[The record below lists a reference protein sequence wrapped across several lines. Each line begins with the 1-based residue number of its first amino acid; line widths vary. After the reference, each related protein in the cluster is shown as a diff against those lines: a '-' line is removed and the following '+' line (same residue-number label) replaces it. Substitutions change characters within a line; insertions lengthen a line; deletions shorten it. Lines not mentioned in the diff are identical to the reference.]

1 MYPNP
6 MTNDPN
12 RVAPD
17 HRIQLPGPTPVR
29 PRRPIAAGVLSVLL
43 GLSCFAASPAWAYK
57 AGTGAN
63 DRPWNA
69 NIKVYRDVAAYIA
82 DAANRNKYKHVQIG
96 SLVYLVTALNNHGT
110 AEAPLTDSNL
120 PPPVDTDRLFKTVA
134 VGGGANAESAGATAI
149 GSPSSAVGPY
159 AVAIGSGSS
168 TAGRGAVALGWNSRA
183 RWHAIAVGEY
193 SRAQSL
199 DSTAVGMY
207 STAHGAEATS
217 LGSRTEALGQGATAL
232 GSGSRATSY
241 ASTAIGYFSWAHGLH
256 GAPSGSTAVGVK
268 SHATGEKSA
277 ALGGYATAAGDYS
290 TAVGQASEAHG
301 QDTVAVGRGAVAG
314 ADLPSDKHETYRY
327 SNVAKYLADTRP
339 AGVKTVQIREKVYQV
354 AALNA
359 VTSLTEDNL
368 PGALTTTRGG
378 VAVGFRAAAEGMNS
392 IALGWKAKATG
403 TKGIAIGSDVTAGAN
418 EVVVGAS
425 GHTYKLPGLK
435 TTSGT
440 RVVTVDSNGRL
451 STQTTT
457 TGTASSR
464 GAALRGAAGLS
475 SEVTAVSRTE
485 AADYEK
491 APAIGSGPTAP
502 ATAEQRRVVVQD
514 TNRDGSVRLRT
525 LDFGDLSGMEQR
537 LAGVDR
543 RVTSLSERLN
553 KATAMSSALSAL
565 PNVVPGDNRFFLG
578 VGAGHY
584 SSEQALA
591 IGMSARVQ
599 SRVFV
604 NAGVALAS
612 GDEVSVRGGVGVVW

>member
-1 MYPNP
+1 MYPET
-6 MTNDPN
+6 MTNDSD

-17 HRIQLPGPTPVR
+17 HRIQLPDPTPVR
-29 PRRPIAAGVLSVLL
+29 PRRRIAAGVLSFLL
-43 GLSCFAASPAWAYK
+43 GLSCFAASPTWAYK

-63 DRPWNA
+63 DRPSNL
-69 NIKVYRDVAAYIA
+69 KVYATVNDYFTAEP
-82 DAANRNKYKHVQIG
+82 ANHNKYTHVQIG
-96 SLVYLVTALNNHGT
+96 SLVYLVTELEEHRT
-110 AEAPLTDSNL
+110 LRTL
-120 PPPVDTDRLFKTVA
+120 PDPVDDDRTLKTVA
-134 VGGGANAESAGATAI
+134 VGGDAKAKDKGAIAIGFSSHAESGNAVVIGASSNAESGNAVAI
-149 GSPSSAVGPY
+149 GASSRTVGY
-159 AVAIGSGSS
+159 SAVAIGSSAN
-168 TAGRGAVALGWNSRA
+168 TRGRGSVALGFNSHA
-183 RWHAIAVGEY
+183 RRH
-193 SRAQSL
+193 
-199 DSTAVGMY
+199 
-207 STAHGAEATS
+207 
-217 LGSRTEALGQGATAL
+217 ATAL
-232 GSGSRATSY
+232 GDTSRA
-241 ASTAIGYFSWAHGLH
+241 
-256 GAPSGSTAVGVK
+256 
-268 SHATGEKSA
+268 E
-277 ALGGYATAAGDYS
+277 
-290 TAVGQASEAHG
+290 GQ
-301 QDTVAVGRGAVAG
+301 
-314 ADLPSDKHETYRY
+314 Y
-327 SNVAKYLADTRP
+327 
-339 AGVKTVQIREKVYQV
+339 
-354 AALNA
+354 
-359 VTSLTEDNL
+359 
-368 PGALTTTRGG
+368 
-378 VAVGFRAAAEGMNS
+378 S
-392 IALGWKAKATG
+392 IALGLRSRAQDDDSIALGHRSHAVMKNS
-403 TKGIAIGSDVTAGAN
+403 IAIGSGLISGSRFVPGAHAIGTNSIAIGSASKSGPIVLPGARATGTNSIAIGSGVQAGAN

-425 GHTYKLPGLK
+425 GHTYKLPGLAPG
-435 TTSGT
+435 SGT
-440 RVVTVDSNGRL
+440 RVVTVDSTGRL
-451 STQTTT
+451 STQTAA

-475 SEVTAVSRTE
+475 SDVTAVSRTE

-565 PNVVPGDNRFFLG
+565 PNIVPGDNRFFLG

>member
-1 MYPNP
+1 MYPET
-6 MTNDPN
+6 MTNDPD

-29 PRRPIAAGVLSVLL
+29 PRRPIAAGVLSLLL
-43 GLSCFAASPAWAYK
+43 GLSCFAASPTWAYK
-57 AGTGAN
+57 AGGGN
-63 DRPWNA
+63 DRPSDIKTYA
-69 NIKVYRDVAAYIA
+69 NVNAYINDQERTNRVYA
-82 DAANRNKYKHVQIG
+82 DIRG
-96 SLVYLVTALNNHGT
+96 TVYLVTALEARNT
-110 AEAPLTDSNL
+110 DEAPLTDDNL
-120 PPPVDTDRLFKTVA
+120 PDPVNDDIF
-134 VGGGANAESAGATAI
+134 G
-149 GSPSSAVGPY
+149 
-159 AVAIGSGSS
+159 
-168 TAGRGAVALGWNSRA
+168 
-183 RWHAIAVGEY
+183 
-193 SRAQSL
+193 
-199 DSTAVGMY
+199 
-207 STAHGAEATS
+207 
-217 LGSRTEALGQGATAL
+217 
-232 GSGSRATSY
+232 
-241 ASTAIGYFSWAHGLH
+241 
-256 GAPSGSTAVGVK
+256 
-268 SHATGEKSA
+268 
-277 ALGGYATAAGDYS
+277 
-290 TAVGQASEAHG
+290 
-301 QDTVAVGRGAVAG
+301 TVAVGRGARAGRIGAIAIGTDTAATGHAATAIGRTSRARGARSTALGVGAG
-314 ADLPSDKHETYRY
+314 AHGAFSTALGRASGAYGASST
-327 SNVAKYLADTRP
+327 AIG
-339 AGVKTVQIREKVYQV
+339 AG
-354 AALNA
+354 
-359 VTSLTEDNL
+359 
-368 PGALTTTRGG
+368 
-378 VAVGFRAAAEGMNS
+378 RAQGDYS
-392 IALGWKAKATG
+392 IALGYSSRAQGVSSIALGHHSYAGKASSIAIGQSVIALDTDSIALG
-403 TKGIAIGSDVTAGAN
+403 RSARTDATKGIAIGQGARATGTEGIAIGSGVTAGAN
-418 EVVVGAS
+418 EVVVGDEDHS
-425 GHTYKLPGLK
+425 YKLPGLAPS
-435 TTSGT
+435 SGT

-451 STQTTT
+451 STQTTA

-591 IGMSARVQ
+591 IGMSARIQ

-612 GDEVSVRGGVGVVW
+612 GDEVSVRGGLGVVW

>member
-6 MTNDPN
+6 MTNDPD

-17 HRIQLPGPTPVR
+17 HRVQLPSPTPVR
-29 PRRPIAAGVLSVLL
+29 PRRRMAAGVLSLLL
-43 GLSCFAASPAWAYK
+43 GLSCFAASPTWAYK

-63 DRPWNA
+63 DRPSDV
-69 NIKVYRDVAAYIA
+69 KVYANVAAYIA

-134 VGGGANAESAGATAI
+134 VGGDANAESTGAIAI
-149 GSPSSAVGPY
+149 GFSSKAGGANAVAIGASSKAESWSANAVVIGASSKTESGNTVAIGASSKTVGY
-159 AVAIGSGSS
+159 SAVAIGSRAK
-168 TAGRGAVALGWNSRA
+168 TRGRGSVALGFDSLA
-183 RWHAIAVGEY
+183 RRH
-193 SRAQSL
+193 
-199 DSTAVGMY
+199 
-207 STAHGAEATS
+207 
-217 LGSRTEALGQGATAL
+217 ATAL
-232 GSGSRATSY
+232 GDTSLAQGQY
-241 ASTAIGYFSWAHGLH
+241 SI
-256 GAPSGSTAVGVK
+256 
-268 SHATGEKSA
+268 
-277 ALGGYATAAGDYS
+277 ALGLR
-290 TAVGQASEAHG
+290 SEALR
-301 QDTVAVGRGAVAG
+301 D
-314 ADLPSDKHETYRY
+314 
-327 SNVAKYLADTRP
+327 
-339 AGVKTVQIREKVYQV
+339 
-354 AALNA
+354 
-359 VTSLTEDNL
+359 
-368 PGALTTTRGG
+368 
-378 VAVGFRAAAEGMNS
+378 NS
-392 IALGWKAKATG
+392 IALGSYSRAHMENSIAIGSGWISGSTISPGAKATG
-403 TKGIAIGSDVTAGAN
+403 TNSIAIGSGWISGSTIRPGAKATGTNSIAIGRDARATGTNSIALGLGAKASDTDSIAIGNQVDAGKD
-418 EVVVGAS
+418 EVVVGTD
-425 GHTYKLPGLK
+425 GHNYKLPGLGK
-435 TTSGT
+435 DVTSGT
-440 RVVTVDSNGRL
+440 TKVVTVDSTGRL
-451 STQTTT
+451 STQSTA

>member
-1 MYPNP
+1 MYPET

-17 HRIQLPGPTPVR
+17 HRIQLPSPTPVR
-29 PRRPIAAGVLSVLL
+29 PRRPMAASVLSILL
-43 GLSCFAASPAWAYK
+43 ALSCFAASPAWAYK
-57 AGTGAN
+57 AGGGN

-69 NIKVYRDVAAYIA
+69 SRFLKEYDTVNDYIT
-82 DAANRNKYKHVQIG
+82 DTANHNKYTHVQIG
-96 SLVYLVTALNNHGT
+96 SLVYLGTALEELRIAGT
-110 AEAPLTDSNL
+110 LTADNL
-120 PPPVDTDRLFKTVA
+120 PDPVGTDRLFKTVA
-134 VGGGANAESAGATAI
+134 VGGAAQTSGAIAI
-149 GSPSSAVGPY
+149 GIPSRALGY
-159 AVAIGSGSS
+159 NAVAIGSGAS
-168 TAGRGAVALGWNSRA
+168 TAGRGAVALGWDSRA
-183 RWHAIAVGEY
+183 RPH
-193 SRAQSL
+193 
-199 DSTAVGMY
+199 STALGHASHAQGRL
-207 STAHGAEATS
+207 STAIGHLSHALGESSAALGFRAEA
-217 LGSRTEALGQGATAL
+217 LNQGATAL

-268 SHATGEKSA
+268 SRATGEYSA
-277 ALGGYATAAGDYS
+277 ALGGYANAVGDHS

-301 QDTVAVGRGAVAG
+301 ANTVAVGRRAVAG
-314 ADLPSDKHETYRY
+314 GLSSDWTYPD
-327 SNVAKYLADTRP
+327 VAAYLADTARTDHTNVMI
-339 AGVKTVQIREKVYQV
+339 GKNVYRV
-354 AALNA
+354 TALEA
-359 VTSLTEDNL
+359 VTSLTKNNL
-368 PGALTTTRGG
+368 PGPLTAVTAGG
-378 VAVGFRAAAEGMNS
+378 VAIGVSAAAAGTDS
-392 IALGWKAKATG
+392 IALGRGASATG
-403 TKGIAIGSDVTAGAN
+403 TNGIAIGSGVTAGAN
-418 EVVVGAS
+418 EVIVGTS
-425 GHTYKLPGLK
+425 GHTTYKLPGLAPS
-435 TTSGT
+435 SGT

-475 SEVTAVSRTE
+475 SDVTAVSRTE

-591 IGMSARVQ
+591 IGMSARIQ

>member
-1 MYPNP
+1 MYPET
-6 MTNDPN
+6 MTNDPD

-17 HRIQLPGPTPVR
+17 HRIQLPDPTPVR
-29 PRRPIAAGVLSVLL
+29 PRRRIAAGVLSFLL
-43 GLSCFAASPAWAYK
+43 GLSCFAASPTWAYK

-63 DRPWNA
+63 DRPWNLTT
-69 NIKVYRDVAAYIA
+69 YRDVAAYIA
-82 DAANRNKYKHVQIG
+82 DAANRNKSKHVQIG
-96 SLVYLVTALNNHGT
+96 SLVYLGTALEELRTAGT
-110 AEAPLTDSNL
+110 LTPSNL
-120 PPPVDTDRLFKTVA
+120 PDPVDTDRTLKTVA
-134 VGGGANAESAGATAI
+134 VGGDANAESTGAIAI
-149 GSPSSAVGPY
+149 GAPSEALGY
-159 AVAIGSGSS
+159 NAVAIGRGAG

-183 RWHAIAVGEY
+183 RRHATALGEA
-193 SRAQSL
+193 SRALGQYSIAL
-199 DSTAVGMY
+199 GLGSTAQKDDSIALGRSSFA
-207 STAHGAEATS
+207 STNSIAIGQTAWAAGTNS
-217 LGSRTEALGQGATAL
+217 IVLGQGA
-232 GSGSRATSY
+232 R
-241 ASTAIGYFSWAHGLH
+241 
-256 GAPSGSTAVGVK
+256 
-268 SHATGEKSA
+268 
-277 ALGGYATAAGDYS
+277 AAGD
-290 TAVGQASEAHG
+290 
-301 QDTVAVGRGAVAG
+301 
-314 ADLPSDKHETYRY
+314 
-327 SNVAKYLADTRP
+327 
-339 AGVKTVQIREKVYQV
+339 
-354 AALNA
+354 
-359 VTSLTEDNL
+359 
-368 PGALTTTRGG
+368 
-378 VAVGFRAAAEGMNS
+378 
-392 IALGWKAKATG
+392 
-403 TKGIAIGSDVTAGAN
+403 KGIAIGQGAIANGNGIAIGSGVSAGAN
-418 EVVVGAS
+418 EVVVGTS
-425 GHTYKLPGLK
+425 GHTTYKLPGLK

-440 RVVTVDSNGRL
+440 QVVTVDSNGRL